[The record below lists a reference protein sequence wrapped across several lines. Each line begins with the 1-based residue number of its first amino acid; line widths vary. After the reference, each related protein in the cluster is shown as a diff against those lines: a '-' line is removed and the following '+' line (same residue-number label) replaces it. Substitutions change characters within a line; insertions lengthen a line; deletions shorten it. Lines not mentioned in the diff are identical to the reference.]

1 MTGDAG
7 PGGGDTYWAFISYS
21 HGNTP
26 FAAWLHRA
34 LETYRLPRH
43 IRAENGDEQALPKRL
58 FPVFRDRQE
67 LEAANDL
74 GDRLREAIAASRCLI
89 VICSPA
95 AANSRWV
102 DEEIRYFRKVR
113 PDGMVL
119 AAIHSGEP
127 HASAIPGRE
136 DEECLPRALR
146 FAIAPDGE
154 LTDTPIEPL
163 AADFRDGGD
172 GKRLARLKLV
182 AGILGVKL
190 DRIVRRD
197 AQRRHRR
204 LAILASASVLGMI
217 GTSLLAYTAVRARD
231 EAQYQR
237 AQADSLVEFM
247 ITDLKPRL
255 EKVGRLDV
263 LDSVGE
269 RALSYYEDQDQSDL
283 DIDALGRKARAL
295 HLVGEVATLR
305 GQTEQARRSFLEAA
319 RATGA
324 ALQDDPDN
332 WQRVFDHS
340 QSEFWVGYGFYE
352 QADWPNAAVH
362 LGQYR
367 DLGRKLVELKPDDP
381 TSKLEAASG
390 ELNLGVVYRE
400 VGQFDDALASFE
412 EAERL
417 YRLIEPKDRTTQSAI
432 IQAISHAAT
441 TRAYAGDEVGAEKT
455 RKRQIAQIDAIDDG
469 MDRQFDRY
477 RAIALDQLAGLR
489 FGLGRM
495 KEGCASLEQAGR
507 RWREL
512 VALDPDNKAWAQDR
526 DFHRAQQALCK
537 WQAGSKGEAAADLR
551 AISAKIAEN
560 DGKGTDEADEF
571 YLTALA
577 YAAGLGVADP
587 ATLDIYT
594 KREYAGDFEGLTAN
608 APARATILIAI
619 GDAAPK
625 GSATQGKAWGQAA
638 RILTASRHRK
648 VLERIQEQRL
658 CRRTRGN
665 GEFCSG
671 EKAGVPASAFGGMF
685 AE

>member
-1 MTGDAG
+1 MNGAAIKEAE
-7 PGGGDTYWAFISYS
+7 PSYWAFISYS
-21 HGNTP
+21 HADIP
-26 FAAWLHRA
+26 FATWLHRA

-43 IRAENGDEQALPKRL
+43 LQDGEGRDLPRRL

-74 GDRLREAIAASRCLI
+74 GDRLREAIAASRCLV
-89 VICSPA
+89 VICSPRA
-95 AANSRWV
+95 AKSRWV
-102 DEEIRYFRKVR
+102 DEEIRYFRTVR
-113 PDGMVL
+113 PDGVVL
-119 AAIHSGEP
+119 AAILSGEP
-127 HASAIPGRE
+127 HASDIPGRE

-146 FAIAPDGE
+146 FATGPDGE
-154 LTDTPIEPL
+154 LTDTRVEPL
-163 AADFRDGGD
+163 AADFREGGD

-182 AGILGVKL
+182 AGIIGVKL

-204 LAILASASVLGMI
+204 LAILAAASVLGMI

-269 RALSYYEDQDQSDL
+269 RALSYYEDQDQDEL

-295 HLVGEVATLR
+295 HLVGEVANLR
-305 GQTEQARRSFLEAA
+305 GQPEQARRSFIEAA
-319 RATGA
+319 KATGA

-362 LGQYR
+362 LGRYR
-367 DLGRKLVELKPDDP
+367 DLGRKLVALKPDDP

-390 ELNLGVVYRE
+390 ELNLGVVNRE
-400 VGQFDDALASFE
+400 IGRFGDALASFD

-417 YRLIEPKDRTTQSAI
+417 YRLIQPQDRMTRMFI
-432 IQAISHAAT
+432 VQAISHAAT
-441 TRAYAGDEVGAEKT
+441 TLAYAGDEVAAEK
-455 RKRQIAQIDAIDDG
+455 RRIRQILQIDAYDDG
-469 MDRQFDRY
+469 SDRQLDRY
-477 RAIALDQLAGLR
+477 RAIGLDQLAGLR
-489 FGLGRM
+489 FALGRM
-495 KEGCASLEQAGR
+495 NEGCASLQLADR

-512 VALDPDNKAWAQDR
+512 IALDPDNKAWAQDR
-526 DFHRAQQALCK
+526 DFDRAQMALCK
-537 WQAGSKGEAAADLR
+537 WRAGGKGEAAADLR
-551 AISAKIAEN
+551 AISGKIAHSEGN
-560 DGKGTDEADEF
+560 GTDEADEF
-571 YLTALA
+571 YLVALA
-577 YAAGLGVADP
+577 YAAGLGVAEP
-587 ATLDIYT
+587 ATLALYA
-594 KREYAGDFEGLTAN
+594 KREYAGDFEKLASS
-608 APARATILIAI
+608 APARAAILIAI
-619 GDAAPK
+619 GDAEKP
-625 GSATQGKAWGQAA
+625 GGKARRKAWDRAGEVLAA
-638 RILTASRHRK
+638 SGHRT
-648 VLERIQEQRL
+648 VLERLQKDRV
-658 CRRTRGN
+658 CRRTRGKQ
-665 GEFCSG
+665 EFCS
-671 EKAGVPASAFGGMF
+671 EDRAGVPASAFGGIF

>member
-7 PGGGDTYWAFISYS
+7 PGGGATYWAFISYS

-26 FAAWLHRA
+26 FATWLHRA

-43 IRAENGDEQALPKRL
+43 IRAEDGEEQALPKRL
-58 FPVFRDRQE
+58 FPIFRDRQE

-95 AANSRWV
+95 AAKSRWV

-119 AAIHSGEP
+119 AAIHAGEP

-146 FAIAPDGE
+146 FAMGPDGE

-263 LDSVGE
+263 LDSVGD

-305 GQTEQARRSFLEAA
+305 GQLEQARRSFIEAA

-324 ALQDDPDN
+324 ALQNDPDN

-352 QADWPNAAVH
+352 QADWANAAVH
-362 LGQYR
+362 LGRYR

-400 VGQFDDALASFE
+400 IGRFDDALASFE

-417 YRLIEPKDRTTQSAI
+417 YRLIEPQDRTTRTAI
-432 IQAISHAAT
+432 LQAISHAAT
-441 TRAYAGDEVGAEKT
+441 THDYAGDDIGAEKA
-455 RKRQIAQIDAIDDG
+455 RIRQIAQLDAFDDG
-469 MDRQFDRY
+469 TDRQVDRY

-495 KEGCASLEQAGR
+495 KDGCASLEQADL

-512 VALDPDNKAWAQDR
+512 IALDPDNKVWEQDR
-526 DFHRAQQALCK
+526 DFDRAQMALCK
-537 WQAGSKGEAAADLR
+537 WRSGRKSEATADLR
-551 AISAKIAEN
+551 AISRKITDSER
-560 DGKGTDEADEF
+560 KGTDEADEF
-571 YLTALA
+571 YLLALA
-577 YAAGLGVADP
+577 YAAGLGVAEP
-587 ATLDIYT
+587 KTLDLYA
-594 KREYAGDFEGLTAN
+594 KREYAGDFEGLTTS
-608 APARATILIAI
+608 APARAAILIAI
-619 GDAAPK
+619 GDNASA
-625 GSATQGKAWGQAA
+625 GSAAREKAWEQAGEVLA
-638 RILTASRHRK
+638 ASHHRK
-648 VLERIQEQRL
+648 MLQRVQEKRL
-658 CRRTRGN
+658 CRRTRGKQ
-665 GEFCSG
+665 EFCSE
-671 EKAGVPASAFGGMF
+671 EKAGAPASAFGGIF